1 MNIPTITGADFE
13 PLLPAGILMLGA
25 IVLIL
30 SEVYQRASEGA
41 RGYQAIIGFVFSV
54 IAGIVALYT
63 ALEPSRTV
71 FQGFGVMD
79 PFSSAVTVT
88 ICVGL
93 APSVLVGSG
102 FLRPPNA
109 A

>member
-1 MNIPTITGADFE
+1 MNIPTLTGADFE

-25 IVLIL
+25 IVLML
-30 SEVYQRASEGA
+30 SEVYQSATSGA

-54 IAGIVALYT
+54 VAGLVGFHT
-63 ALEPSRTV
+63 ALQPARTV

-79 PFSSAVTVT
+79 PFSGAVTVT

-93 APSVLVGSG
+93 ALAVLVAAG
-102 FLRPPNA
+102 FL
-109 A
+109 